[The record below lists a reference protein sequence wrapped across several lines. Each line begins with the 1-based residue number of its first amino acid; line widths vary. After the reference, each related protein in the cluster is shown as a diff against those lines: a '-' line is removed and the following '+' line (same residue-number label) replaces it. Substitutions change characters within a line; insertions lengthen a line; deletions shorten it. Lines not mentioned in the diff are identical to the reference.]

1 VAIARALFAE
11 PAILFAD
18 EPTGALD
25 AAAGRV
31 VLDLLRGVRD
41 SGSAVLMVTHDLE
54 SAARADRSIVIRGG
68 RVHQELRN
76 PTAEQLFDA
85 VLAAR

>member
-1 VAIARALFAE
+1 
-11 PAILFAD
+11 
-18 EPTGALD
+18 
-25 AAAGRV
+25 V

-54 SAARADRSIVIRGG
+54 SAARADRSIVIRDG
-68 RVHQELRN
+68 RVHQQLVS

-85 VLAAR
+85 VMAAR

>member
-1 VAIARALFAE
+1 
-11 PAILFAD
+11 
-18 EPTGALD
+18 
-25 AAAGRV
+25 

-54 SAARADRSIVIRGG
+54 SAARADRSIVIRDG
-68 RVHQELRN
+68 RVHQQLVA

-85 VLAAR
+85 VMAAR